1 MTGRVCTNK
10 VAAGFLARADLD
22 GLGTLSPLQRM
33 LLACDGTLTDMV
45 EAAFGEPIRLVKIA
59 VDTTRA
65 GEAVTELDLE
75 PGALVMRRQI
85 LLRGELTGTNHVFA
99 ESLIAVDAL
108 PPALREALLQSDAP
122 LGRLW
127 VQHKLETRKEILRM
141 WRTTE
146 GEGSPW
152 FGAAG
157 DAGQLARS
165 YRVFSS
171 GRPIMLISEYF
182 PVAST

>member
-1 MTGRVCTNK
+1 MV
-10 VAAGFLARADLD
+10 AGFLARAGLVDL
-22 GLGTLSPLQRM
+22 GALTPLQRM

-45 EAAFGEPIRLVKIA
+45 EAAFGEPIRLIKIA
-59 VDTTRA
+59 VETMLSS
-65 GEAVTELDLE
+65 EAVPDLDLKA
-75 PGALVMRRQI
+75 GSLAMRRQI
-85 LLRGELTGTNHVFA
+85 LLQGESTGVNYVYA

-108 PPALREALLQSDAP
+108 PPALRDALLHSDAP

-127 VQHKLETRKEILRM
+127 VQHQLETRKEILRL
-141 WRTTE
+141 WRMP
-146 GEGSPW
+146 GEAPR
-152 FGAAG
+152 FGPAG
-157 DAGQLARS
+157 AQGQLARS

>member
-1 MTGRVCTNK
+1 M
-10 VAAGFLARADLD
+10 AAGFLARIGLED
-22 GLGTLSPLQRM
+22 LGTLTPLQRM

-45 EAAFGEPIRLVKIA
+45 EAAFDEPIRLVKIA
-59 VDTTRA
+59 VETMPA
-65 GEAVTELDLE
+65 GEAARELDLG
-75 PGALVMRRQI
+75 PGGLVMRRQI
-85 LLRGELTGTNHVFA
+85 LLQGASTGVNYVFA

-127 VQHKLETRKEILRM
+127 VQHRLETRKEILRV
-141 WRTTE
+141 WRIP
-146 GEGSPW
+146 GAAPR

-157 DAGQLARS
+157 VQGQLARS
-165 YRVFSS
+165 YRVFSA

>member
-1 MTGRVCTNK
+1 M
-10 VAAGFLARADLD
+10 AAGFPARADFD

-33 LLACDGTLTDMV
+33 LPDMV
-45 EAAFGEPIRLVKIA
+45 EAAFGEPIRLVKLA
-59 VDTTRA
+59 VETAPAD
-65 GEAVTELDLE
+65 EAVRELDLQA
-75 PGALVMRRQI
+75 GDLMMGRQI
-85 LLRGELTGTNHVFA
+85 LLQGESTGTNHVFA

-127 VQHKLETRKEILRM
+127 VQHKLETRKEILRV

-146 GEGSPW
+146 GEGSPR

-157 DAGQLARS
+157 DAGLLARS